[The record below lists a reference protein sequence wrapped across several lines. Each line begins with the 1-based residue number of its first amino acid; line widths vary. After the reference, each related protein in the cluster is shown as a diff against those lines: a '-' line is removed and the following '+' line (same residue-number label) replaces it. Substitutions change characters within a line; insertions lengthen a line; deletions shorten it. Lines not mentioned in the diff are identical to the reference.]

1 MPPRQFWI
9 FHFGCWVAL
18 GTAVLHLISLVVA
31 PLPAPAG
38 SDAEGLRAAAGF
50 VVVFPDGTARALGDL
65 LTGFNLVYVLLLATI
80 GGVGL
85 AAARGGRDRAGR
97 LVDIARI
104 LAIACLALLVISLW
118 YFFLIPTLL
127 VAVMLVCFTL
137 GAVRAPG

>member
-1 MPPRQFWI
+1 MPPRQLWI
-9 FHFGCWVAL
+9 FLFGCWVAL
-18 GTAVLHLISLVVA
+18 GTALLHLISLVVA

-38 SDAEGLRAAAGF
+38 ADADGLRAAAGF
-50 VVVFPDGTARALGDL
+50 PIVFPDGTERSLGDL
-65 LTGFNLVYVLLLATI
+65 IGGFNLVYVLLLATI

-85 AAARGGRDRAGR
+85 AAARRDRDGAG

-104 LAIACLALLVISLW
+104 QALACLALLVISLL

-137 GAVRAPG
+137 GAVRAPE